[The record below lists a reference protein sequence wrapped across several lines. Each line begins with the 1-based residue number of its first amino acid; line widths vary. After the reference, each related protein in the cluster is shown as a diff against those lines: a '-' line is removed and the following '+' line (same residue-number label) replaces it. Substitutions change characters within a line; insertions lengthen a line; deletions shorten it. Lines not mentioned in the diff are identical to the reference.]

1 VAQRSASRKD
11 LQNEKPS
18 HSMKHV
24 THSLLQ
30 DELDKDT
37 TREETADDVMNP
49 LAFK

>member
-1 VAQRSASRKD
+1 
-11 LQNEKPS
+11 
-18 HSMKHV
+18 MKHV